1 MDKMN
6 HMKVDIDNKDIRD
19 VIRLRH
25 GHSQND
31 RSTPVSESTP
41 VGNSISAAD
50 EIHVTDKP
58 RMIKVLFNSE
68 ECVRKFFLHIN
79 RLNSSMNAEIRNVRV
94 FRDLNK
100 EDRQARDVLLTE
112 MKQKNEELKREGESN
127 FKWVIRAGKV
137 VKVGASSLP
146 GTVSQR

>member
-1 MDKMN
+1 
-6 HMKVDIDNKDIRD
+6 
-19 VIRLRH
+19 
-25 GHSQND
+25 
-31 RSTPVSESTP
+31 
-41 VGNSISAAD
+41 
-50 EIHVTDKP
+50 
-58 RMIKVLFNSE
+58 MIKVLCNSE

-127 FKWVIRAGKV
+127 FKWVIRGGKI

-146 GTVSQR
+146 ETVSRR